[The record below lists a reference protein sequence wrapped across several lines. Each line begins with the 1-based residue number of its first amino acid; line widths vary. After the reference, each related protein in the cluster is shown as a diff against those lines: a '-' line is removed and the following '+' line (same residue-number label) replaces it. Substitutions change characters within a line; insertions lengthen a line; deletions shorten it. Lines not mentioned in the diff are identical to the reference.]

1 MAAALL
7 GSVLLPASRLASA
20 TLINFDTLPHDTV
33 VTTQY
38 AGVEL
43 NAARIVRCSS
53 DPSGCAGARSGQ
65 NALRPAIDF
74 EFDNEPLV
82 MLFDLLFGTYES
94 PRADGPLAVGVADD
108 RMPRGFWNQV
118 ISPFRRASR

>member
-1 MAAALL
+1 MALAPLVVLGAPAAMLTWVASISGAL
-7 GSVLLPASRLASA
+7 GVLEHANIRMRTPAWLGFVVCTPALHRHHDSRALQESNR
-20 TLINFDTLPHDTV
+20 NFGT
-33 VTTQY
+33 
-38 AGVEL
+38 
-43 NAARIVRCSS
+43 
-53 DPSGCAGARSGQ
+53 
-65 NALRPAIDF
+65 
-74 EFDNEPLV
+74 LV